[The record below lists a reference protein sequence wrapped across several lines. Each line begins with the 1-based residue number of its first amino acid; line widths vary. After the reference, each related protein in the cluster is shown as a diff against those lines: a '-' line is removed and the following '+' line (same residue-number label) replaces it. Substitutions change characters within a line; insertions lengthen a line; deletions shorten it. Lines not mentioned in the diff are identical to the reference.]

1 MNSNTENRN
10 VKKEENE
17 KLLTELRKETKEKE

>member
-10 VKKEENE
+10 VKKGENE
-17 KLLTELRKETKEKE
+17 KLLTELRKETKEKR